1 MCIRDSENGQP
12 RWQAL
17 PTQIVDEASSGSFS
31 LLPYLSDTDAQ
42 GNAVSADQLTIS
54 IMSKSTD
61 DVFNVDLDGTTLSFS
76 TVDDDVNGETLVTL
90 RASDGE
96 QVADQ
101 TILLKVNPIND
112 APRLDL
118 SSIDGSTQKLGV
130 ERTINLMELLTDV
143 DNPKSDTFISVNSE
157 EQGAAM
163 YNPIDGTMTL
173 FFQSTGTQVVT
184 LNTVDRSDYN
194 SYTITID
201 VYDSYPDR
209 SHTHQL

>member
-1 MCIRDSENGQP
+1 
-12 RWQAL
+12 
-17 PTQIVDEASSGSFS
+17 
-31 LLPYLSDTDAQ
+31 
-42 GNAVSADQLTIS
+42 
-54 IMSKSTD
+54 MSKSTS
-61 DVFNVDLDGTTLSFS
+61 DVFNVELDGTTLSFS

-101 TILLKVNPIND
+101 TILIKVNPIND

-163 YNPIDGTMTL
+163 YNPIDGTMTHCTSNPL
-173 FFQSTGTQVVT
+173 AHKSSLSTPLIVRITTVIQSQSMCMTPIHCTSQ
-184 LNTVDRSDYN
+184 RSTMAVPN
-194 SYTITID
+194 SMCRWTI
-201 VYDSYPDR
+201 
-209 SHTHQL
+209 HTSGRFLRQTSS